1 MGKSSR
7 KIKLSLCTIIIAVF
21 VVISIVITAT
31 DYFGKTNIWNFI
43 YTSVGLGK
51 DAYKN
56 DTRIIFADVGQGDCM
71 IIMSESE
78 TAVIDS
84 GPYSASDELI
94 RYLLTLGIKE
104 IDYLVATHPHE
115 DHMGSFADI
124 IDKIGAKRIIMQEA
138 NPSGDADASAYERL
152 KAAVSENGVAK
163 AEPYI
168 NMKIDV
174 GETNITVIGPVGEYV
189 GNENNLSLILKVET
203 KALSFLITGDAEE
216 DAEQDLIN
224 VYGNS
229 LKADVLKAGHHGSK
243 TSTTDKFLT
252 AVSPEYVV
260 FCAGKGNT
268 FGHPTDEVLSRVNSF
283 GSRILRTDYNG
294 NITFIIDDIYYDLK
308 TDN

>member
-1 MGKSSR
+1 MEKVGKN
-7 KIKLSLCTIIIAVF
+7 IKLSLCTIIIAVF
-21 VVISIVITAT
+21 VVISILITAA
-31 DYFGKTNIWNFI
+31 DYFGSTNIWNFI

-71 IIMSESE
+71 IIMSGGE

-84 GPYSASDELI
+84 GPYSASDDLV
-94 RYLLTLGIKE
+94 RYLLTLGIKD
-104 IDYLVATHPHE
+104 IDYLLLTHPHE
-115 DHMGSFADI
+115 DHMGSFTDI
-124 IDKIGAKRIIMQEA
+124 IKEVGAKRIIMQEI
-138 NPSGDADASAYERL
+138 NPSGESDIAAYERL
-152 KAAVSENGVAK
+152 REAISENSVAK
-163 AEPYI
+163 AEPYV
-168 NMKIDV
+168 NMKLNV
-174 GETNITVIGPVGEYV
+174 GEVSVTLIGPVSEYV

-216 DAEQDLIN
+216 DSEKDL
-224 VYGNS
+224 VSAYGES

-243 TSTTDKFLT
+243 TSTTDEFLA

-260 FCAGKGNT
+260 FSAGKGNT
-268 FGHPTDEVLSRVNSF
+268 FGHPTDEVLSRVHAF

-308 TDN
+308 TEN

>member
-1 MGKSSR
+1 MEKSSR

-21 VVISIVITAT
+21 VVISIVITAV
-31 DYFGKTNIWNFI
+31 DYFTGSNIWNFV

-56 DTRIIFADVGQGDCM
+56 DTRIIFADVGQGDC
-71 IIMSESE
+71 IIIISEGE
-78 TAVIDS
+78 AAVIDS
-84 GPYSASDELI
+84 GPYSASDGLI

-104 IDYLVATHPHE
+104 IDYLIVTHPHE

-124 IDKIGAKRIIMQEA
+124 IDKIGAKRIIMQEV
-138 NPSGDADASAYERL
+138 NPSSGTDAAAYERL
-152 KAAVSENGVAK
+152 KTAVSENGVAK

-168 NMKIDV
+168 NMKIDI
-174 GETNITVIGPVGEYV
+174 GEVSVTVIGPVGEYV

-216 DAEQDLIN
+216 DSEQELIN
-224 VYGNS
+224 KYGES

-243 TSTTDKFLT
+243 TSTADEFLA

-268 FGHPTDEVLSRVNSF
+268 FGHPTDEVLSRVNAF